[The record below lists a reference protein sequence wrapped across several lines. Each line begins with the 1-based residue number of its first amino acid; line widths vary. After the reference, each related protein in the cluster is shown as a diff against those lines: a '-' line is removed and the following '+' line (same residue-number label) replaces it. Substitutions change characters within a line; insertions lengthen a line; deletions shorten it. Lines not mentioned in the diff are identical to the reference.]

1 MTAYTETWIR
11 VIVGVV
17 FVPCIVFLCWISGT
31 SLFVFVTLVVL
42 FGLREYHWIS
52 AAKDVEPNWYIGIP
66 AAFLLCLDAWLEA
79 GSHAPLILTALV
91 LLTAAAE
98 VFRNSPRSPWH
109 NVAATAFGVLYI
121 GLLGSHLILLGTW
134 PIDDPAVVKW
144 GDRIMAPV
152 LLAFAIP
159 WSYDAFAYFTGR
171 LVGRRKLLSRVSAGK
186 TIEGTVGGLIGAVI
200 FMFALRFTLFPFLT
214 PMHCVILGGVGGIV
228 AQVGDLAESL
238 VKRDAGLKDSSSL
251 IPGHGG
257 VLDRFDSVFFAA
269 PFVYYYL
276 AYVVG

>member
-52 AAKDVEPNWYIGIP
+52 AAKNVEPNWYIGIP
-66 AAFLLCLDAWLEA
+66 AAFFLCLDAWLEA

-171 LVGRRKLLSRVSAGK
+171 LVGRHKLLSRVSAGK

>member
-52 AAKDVEPNWYIGIP
+52 AAKNVEPNWYIGIP

-276 AYVVG
+276 TYVVG